1 MKKKLIFLF
10 QIIFIYI
17 LFLSISF
24 ADLQKNLI
32 NKITATKTLS
42 FNFKQNI
49 AEKVEFGNCYIK
61 YPLLMKCIYQNLKQ
75 KSVISN
81 GKTVAI
87 IKKKYKKIYYYPIRT
102 TPLFIILKKK
112 LIFLFQII
120 FIYILFLSISF
131 ADLQKNLINKIT
143 ATKTLSFNFKQ
154 NIAEKVE
161 FGNCYI
167 KYPLL
172 MKCIYQNLKQKSVI
186 SNGKTVA
193 IIKKKYKKIYYYP
206 IRTTPLFIILKKE
219 KILHLIRN
227 NKPTKIDSSIIEFE
241 LNEKKSNK
249 LKILFDKNSLEFKG
263 WKTKDAYSNDVTFI
277 IYDLKTNEIIE
288 DEFFKIPKE
297 EDL

>member
-32 NKITATKTLS
+32 
-42 FNFKQNI
+42 
-49 AEKVEFGNCYIK
+49 Y
-61 YPLLMKCIYQNLKQ
+61 
-75 KSVISN
+75 
-81 GKTVAI
+81 
-87 IKKKYKKIYYYPIRT
+87 
-102 TPLFIILKKK
+102 
-112 LIFLFQII
+112 
-120 FIYILFLSISF
+120 
-131 ADLQKNLINKIT
+131 KIT

-249 LKILFDKNSLEFKG
+249 LKIFFDKNSLEFKG
-263 WKTKDAYSNDVTFI
+263 WKTKDAYSNDVSFI

-288 DEFFKIPKE
+288 DAFFKIPKE

>member
-17 LFLSISF
+17 SLLSISF
-24 ADLQKNLI
+24 ADLQK
-32 NKITATKTLS
+32 
-42 FNFKQNI
+42 
-49 AEKVEFGNCYIK
+49 
-61 YPLLMKCIYQNLKQ
+61 
-75 KSVISN
+75 
-81 GKTVAI
+81 
-87 IKKKYKKIYYYPIRT
+87 
-102 TPLFIILKKK
+102 
-112 LIFLFQII
+112 
-120 FIYILFLSISF
+120 
-131 ADLQKNLINKIT
+131 DLINKIT

-227 NKPTKIDSSIIEFE
+227 NKPTKIDSNIIEFE
-241 LNEKKSNK
+241 FFDKKSNK
-249 LKILFDKNSLEFKG
+249 LKIFFNKNTLQFNG
-263 WKTKDAYSNDVTFI
+263 WETIDSYSNSVSFVMSN
-277 IYDLKTNEIIE
+277 LKTNNQIV
-288 DEFFKIPKE
+288 DGFFKIPKE